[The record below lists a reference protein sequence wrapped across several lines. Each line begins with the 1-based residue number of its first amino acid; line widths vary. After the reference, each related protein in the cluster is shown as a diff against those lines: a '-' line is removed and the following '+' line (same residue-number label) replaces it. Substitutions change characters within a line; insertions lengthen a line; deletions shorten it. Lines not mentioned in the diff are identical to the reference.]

1 MRKVTFG
8 CANSLDNYIARDD
21 GSYDWIMHSEE
32 VNKLMAD
39 YWPKIDTMIMGRK
52 TWDIAQKYMSGDEA
66 EQLPHGKLDTYVFS
80 RTLEPGMRDGVTF
93 LNSDPGEFVRD
104 LKQRD
109 GKEICIMAGG
119 ALGSALLDAGVI
131 DEIGFTIHPILL
143 GSGVPLFH
151 KMSRQIDLELIK
163 SMEFK
168 NGCVHVYY
176 RVKN

>member
-1 MRKVTFG
+1 
-8 CANSLDNYIARDD
+8 
-21 GSYDWIMHSEE
+21 
-32 VNKLMAD
+32 
-39 YWPKIDTMIMGRK
+39 
-52 TWDIAQKYMSGDEA
+52 
-66 EQLPHGKLDTYVFS
+66 
-80 RTLEPGMRDGVTF
+80 
-93 LNSDPGEFVRD
+93 
-104 LKQRD
+104 
-109 GKEICIMAGG
+109 MAGG